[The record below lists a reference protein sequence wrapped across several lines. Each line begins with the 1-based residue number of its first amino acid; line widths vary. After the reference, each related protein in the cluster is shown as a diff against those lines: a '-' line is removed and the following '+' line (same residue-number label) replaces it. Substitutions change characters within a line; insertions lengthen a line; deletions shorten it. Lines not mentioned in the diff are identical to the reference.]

1 MPKFQWESSKNQG
14 VIFNGNYP
22 SKYTESYNNWLND
35 KITLISLTLEEDG
48 KSEFFIDG
56 GYTLNGE
63 VRGLKSIVLGY
74 SYTQSTDQITQLGQS
89 IYEGIQEGYILDT
102 INGSSGYLTKWENTY
117 FETGIKETI
126 TGNIDIA
133 KVNDSLSSRYNYL
146 ISGNDYLYSTN
157 LSDILNAGAGND
169 VIYSYD
175 GNDTING
182 EDGDDRIFAGKGI
195 DKINGGYGSDTISGG
210 YGDDIINGGYGN
222 DTVYYEGSLNQY
234 SIEKN
239 NNSTI
244 TISDNR
250 TLLNEG
256 SDTLDEIEYIQFY
269 DQLLDIND
277 LNKSFAP
284 TNIYCNIPSFY
295 ENINALTTI
304 ATLSAIDKDLDD
316 SHTFLFVDG
325 YTNYLD
331 NDKFLV
337 EDNKLKILSSPDYET
352 KNSYSIAMKV
362 VDSNGEESMDLGI
375 TFSVKN
381 IIDETNYV
389 QNSYNDDFT
398 NYIFHNKSEKLFIKS
413 SSLYEEITDITTLS
427 FNDRTVNVIGDIK
440 STFDQITGLNTDSGQ
455 MFRLYNAA
463 FKRLP
468 DPDGL
473 KYWIKNFSSKI
484 DDERAV
490 ASSFLAS
497 EEFKQRYGENV
508 SNAKYVE
515 TLYTNVLGRNYDQDG
530 YNYWLGN
537 LNNGTETKH
546 ELLLGFAES
555 AENKALFTEM
565 TGFG

>member
-14 VIFNGNYP
+14 VLFNGNYP

-48 KSEFFIDG
+48 KSEYFIDG

-102 INGSSGYLTKWENTY
+102 INGSSGYITKWENTY

-157 LSDILNAGAGND
+157 LSDILNAGAGDD

-182 EDGDDRIFAGKGI
+182 EDGDDRIFAGNGI
-195 DKINGGYGSDTISGG
+195 DTINGGYGNDIISGG

-222 DTVYYEGSLNQY
+222 DTVYYEGSLKQY

-256 SDTLDEIEYIQFY
+256 SDTLDKIEYIQFY

-284 TNIYCNIPSFY
+284 TNIYCNISGFH

-362 VDSNGEESMDLGI
+362 VDSNGEESIDLGI

-389 QNSYNDDFT
+389 QKSYNDDFT

-555 AENKALFTEM
+555 EENKALFTEM
-565 TGFG
+565 TGFS